1 MVSEKNTKQ
10 ELLDEYKKLVT
21 EAKSKKITLPAGAAG
36 LNSKNNKTD
45 ILNAIQ
51 AIEQALSQ
59 PVSAPA
65 PVPEA
70 PKTPAK
76 PAKPAVTPKTS
87 PVKEEENDLIYLK
100 PEIKA
105 EIEAL
110 DSAKALRKKEY
121 DNLLAIEQELVSFV
135 AMINKKKSENLTQE
149 EAHASQ
155 KSAQEETIA
164 KAAEKQETDAKEKLE
179 AVNKEF
185 TEAEEKIASEKE
197 ALINERAVEEEQYR
211 YDLNKKQKQEDDLWA
226 DELAKREEVISA
238 VQKETADLQKDID
251 SKADFAAELQAKI
264 DEIPQLIEKAKLEGA
279 EAKEKE
285 LGKEYGYKTNMAK
298 KDADVAAQS
307 LQKQIDRLKADY
319 EAVLA
324 EKNAIQQK
332 LDKAYEESNKLYMQ
346 TVQSTGGVKIL
357 SNIDLKEN
365 ALHLE
370 GVFHGLLVDCF
381 FQILA
386 SLESRSFASRYVLH
400 FAGTGILAFLC
411 CTVTYF
417 KHTEAS

>member
-10 ELLDEYKKLVT
+10 ELLDEYKKLVS
-21 EAKSKKITLPAGAAG
+21 EAKSKKITLPDIAKGM
-36 LNSKNNKTD
+36 NSKNNKTD

-51 AIEQALSQ
+51 AIEQALSGNAPEPA
-59 PVSAPA
+59 PVVTVPAPA
-65 PVPEA
+65 PEA
-70 PKTPAK
+70 PK

-87 PVKEEENDLIYLK
+87 PAKEEENDLIYLK

-121 DNLLAIEQELVSFV
+121 DNLLAIEQELISFV

-155 KSAQEETIA
+155 KSAQEERIA
-164 KAAEKQETDAKEKLE
+164 KTAEKQEADAKEKLE
-179 AVNKEF
+179 AVNKNF

-197 ALINERAVEEEQYR
+197 ALALERTVEEEQYR

-226 DELAKREEVISA
+226 DELAKREEVISII
-238 VQKETADLQKDID
+238 QKETADLQKDID
-251 SKADFAAELQAKI
+251 SKADFVAELQAKI
-264 DEIPQLIEKAKLEGA
+264 EEIPQLIEKAKQDGA
-279 EAKEKE
+279 DTKEKE
-285 LGKEYGYKTNMAK
+285 LGKENGYKTNMAK
-298 KDADVAAQS
+298 KDAEVAAQS

-319 EAVLA
+319 EVVLA
-324 EKNAIQQK
+324 EKNAIQEK

-357 SNIDLKEN
+357 SNMDK
-365 ALHLE
+365 
-370 GVFHGLLVDCF
+370 
-381 FQILA
+381 
-386 SLESRSFASRYVLH
+386 
-400 FAGTGILAFLC
+400 T
-411 CTVTYF
+411 
-417 KHTEAS
+417 

>member
-10 ELLDEYKKLVT
+10 ELLDEYKRLVS
-21 EAKSKKITLPAGAAG
+21 EAKSKKITLPSSAAG
-36 LNSKNNKTD
+36 LNSKNTKAD

-51 AIEQALSQ
+51 AIEQALSA
-59 PVSAPA
+59 PAAPAAKPEPA
-65 PVPEA
+65 PVPEV
-70 PKTPAK
+70 PKT

-121 DNLLAIEQELVSFV
+121 DNLLAIEQELISFV
-135 AMINKKKSENLTQE
+135 AMINKKKSENFTQE
-149 EAHASQ
+149 EAHTA
-155 KSAQEETIA
+155 KKTAQEEKIA
-164 KAAEKQETDAKEKLE
+164 EDAQKQEEDAKEKLE

-197 ALINERAVEEEQYR
+197 ALALQRTVEEEQYR

-226 DELAKREEVISA
+226 DELAKREEVISII
-238 VQKETADLQKDID
+238 QKETADLQKDID
-251 SKADFAAELQAKI
+251 SKADFVAELQAKI

-298 KDADVAAQS
+298 KDAEVAAQS

-324 EKNAIQQK
+324 EKNAIQEK

-357 SNIDLKEN
+357 SNMDK
-365 ALHLE
+365 
-370 GVFHGLLVDCF
+370 
-381 FQILA
+381 
-386 SLESRSFASRYVLH
+386 
-400 FAGTGILAFLC
+400 T
-411 CTVTYF
+411 
-417 KHTEAS
+417 

>member
-51 AIEQALSQ
+51 AIEQVLSA
-59 PVSAPA
+59 PSAPKAKPEPAPAPA
-65 PVPEA
+65 PVPKA
-70 PKTPAK
+70 PAK

-121 DNLLAIEQELVSFV
+121 DNLLAIEQELISFV

-197 ALINERAVEEEQYR
+197 ALISERAVEEEQYR

-226 DELAKREEVISA
+226 DELAKREEVISI

-251 SKADFAAELQAKI
+251 SKADFVAELQAKI

-298 KDADVAAQS
+298 KDAEVAAQS

-324 EKNAIQQK
+324 EKNSIQEK

-357 SNIDLKEN
+357 SNMDK
-365 ALHLE
+365 
-370 GVFHGLLVDCF
+370 
-381 FQILA
+381 
-386 SLESRSFASRYVLH
+386 
-400 FAGTGILAFLC
+400 T
-411 CTVTYF
+411 
-417 KHTEAS
+417 